1 MERKD
6 KKVRL
11 CSKNH
16 SLRLKQ
22 DCLLDGGRLYLMC
35 SVFVLLRTE
44 VCHDCHL
51 LVVLLPLE
59 DDLHVEVSC
68 VARLE
73 NS

>member
-1 MERKD
+1 
-6 KKVRL
+6 
-11 CSKNH
+11 
-16 SLRLKQ
+16 
-22 DCLLDGGRLYLMC
+22 MC
-35 SVFVLLRTE
+35 SVLVLLRTE